1 VRYVLNAL
9 NFAWWTNHRLYTF
22 NDPDHV
28 SLCHS
33 VVDGRGV
40 TTENEARARYYSA
53 AISGTVMMLS
63 DNYGP
68 VGDDAIIRQARSRAE
83 KIANCAAI
91 NEVAQLG
98 QAFRPVYLCD
108 GTTPFYT
115 LCHEGRRYA
124 AVFNFE
130 NATKTLSFAAA
141 DGGLPEHGIA
151 RNLETGAE
159 MTYSEQVCV
168 ELAPWDAVILEILEE
183 KI

>member
-1 VRYVLNAL
+1 
-9 NFAWWTNHRLYTF
+9 
-22 NDPDHV
+22 
-28 SLCHS
+28 
-33 VVDGRGV
+33 
-40 TTENEARARYYSA
+40 
-53 AISGTVMMLS
+53 M
-63 DNYGP
+63 
-68 VGDDAIIRQARSRAE
+68 
-83 KIANCAAI
+83 
-91 NEVAQLG
+91 AQLG

>member
-1 VRYVLNAL
+1 MRYVWNAL

-40 TTENEARARYYSA
+40 TTENEARARYYSTI
-53 AISGTVMMLS
+53 ISGTVMMLS

-68 VGDDAIIRQARSRAE
+68 VGDDTIIRQARSRAE

-91 NEVAQLG
+91 NEVARLG

-141 DGGLPEHGIA
+141 DGGLPEQGIA
-151 RNLETGAE
+151 RNLETGRKWRIASRFVLNWVPG
-159 MTYSEQVCV
+159 MRLY
-168 ELAPWDAVILEILEE
+168 W
-183 KI
+183 KF

>member
-1 VRYVLNAL
+1 MRYVLNAL

-53 AISGTVMMLS
+53 VISGTVMMLS

-68 VGDDAIIRQARSRAE
+68 VGDDTIIRQARSRAE

-91 NEVAQLG
+91 NEVARLG

-124 AVFNFE
+124 AAGRTIVLIGHE
-130 NATKTLSFAAA
+130 GHAEVEGTIGQIDAPDSATMK
-141 DGGLPEHGIA
+141 
-151 RNLETGAE
+151 
-159 MTYSEQVCV
+159 
-168 ELAPWDAVILEILEE
+168 
-183 KI
+183 